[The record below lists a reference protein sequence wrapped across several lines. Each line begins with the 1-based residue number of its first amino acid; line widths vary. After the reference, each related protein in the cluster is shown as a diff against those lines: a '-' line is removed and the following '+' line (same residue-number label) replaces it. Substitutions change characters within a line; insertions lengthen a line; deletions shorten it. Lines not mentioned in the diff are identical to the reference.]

1 MSKLDLLPERA
12 LDLASQA
19 GDALRTMAPKAS
31 TLLNTSMKLGAAR
44 AGAKAGMMIIRRNP
58 AIAVATLAGA
68 GLLWYAARRRA
79 RNAESGQGKTLE
91 GSAKRIDARREDGEG
106 RRAGSRTR
114 SSGTARRSSGSRS
127 RSSASRE
134 TRTEH

>member
-58 AIAVATLAGA
+58 VIAVATLAGA
-68 GLLWYAARRRA
+68 GLIWYAARRRA
-79 RNAESGQGKTLE
+79 RNAENGQGQTLE

-106 RRAGSRTR
+106 RRSGSRAR
-114 SSGTARRSSGSRS
+114 SAGTTRRSGGSRS